1 MDIESRKNL
10 YTEHFYIKSFESDP
24 FKHFKLSSFLSVAQ
38 EIAGVSATRMGFGYD
53 DLIKDNNVWVLS
65 RVKVKYLRPP
75 RWREWVKMET
85 WHKREEGLMA
95 LRDYELLT
103 EEGESIAV
111 STSSW
116 LIMNME
122 SRRLKRTSEILGEKG
137 MHLMDRDAIAKSC
150 GKIAAPDNLQFV
162 YTKRVRISD
171 IDYNYHANNARYAD
185 WIIDAF
191 GMDFLREHPLDEI
204 QINYNSECTF
214 DNLVEIYKAPITDN
228 SFYVEGR
235 SDGHNIFQSLISF
248 K

>member
-1 MDIESRKNL
+1 
-10 YTEHFYIKSFESDP
+10 
-24 FKHFKLSSFLSVAQ
+24 
-38 EIAGVSATRMGFGYD
+38 
-53 DLIKDNNVWVLS
+53 
-65 RVKVKYLRPP
+65 
-75 RWREWVKMET
+75 
-85 WHKREEGLMA
+85 MA

-103 EEGESIAV
+103 EEGESLAV

-137 MHLMDRDAIAKSC
+137 MHYMDRDAIAKSC
-150 GKIAAPDNLQFV
+150 GKLIAPDNLQLV

-171 IDYNYHANNARYAD
+171 IDYNHHANNARYAD

-191 GMDFLREHPLDEI
+191 GMDFLKEHPLDEI

-214 DNLVEIYKAPITDN
+214 DNLVEIYKVPVAEN